1 MGKKS
6 GNLYKDKRDFLS
18 VFHRAVLK
26 GLAFISF
33 HRLFSFSSH
42 ELHMLFHSARC
53 VRVTQDVTQRFLI
66 LSFILLIY
74 AFRNT
79 IIAQS
84 LILTRRW

>member
-33 HRLFSFSSH
+33 HRLFSFSS
-42 ELHMLFHSARC
+42 
-53 VRVTQDVTQRFLI
+53 
-66 LSFILLIY
+66 
-74 AFRNT
+74 
-79 IIAQS
+79 
-84 LILTRRW
+84 